1 MRGASSR
8 PPGPNGDDL
17 AVRGLSLGSVRNDD
31 AWVPSFTVKSDD
43 RGADLL
49 IKTPLDPKLDG
60 DRLHRNTKGHDPQSA
75 AHLWIFQNGPLR

>member
-1 MRGASSR
+1 MTSPYEGF
-8 PPGPNGDDL
+8 PL
-17 AVRGLSLGSVRNDD
+17 AVSETMMLGSVVHSQTLN
-31 AWVPSFTVKSDD
+31 AIEYILDD

-49 IKTPLDPKLDG
+49 IKTPLDPKLVG